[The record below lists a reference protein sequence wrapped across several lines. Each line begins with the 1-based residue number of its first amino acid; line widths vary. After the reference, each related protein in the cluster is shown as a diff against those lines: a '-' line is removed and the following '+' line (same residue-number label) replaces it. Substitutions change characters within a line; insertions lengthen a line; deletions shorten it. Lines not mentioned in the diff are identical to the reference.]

1 MNHVFTDASFWIGLR
16 DTKDQFH
23 RDAAKVAQHLIE
35 QRLHLVLTPF
45 VFAEV
50 HAQFSRARRTS
61 AQVIRDCWENPVVK
75 MEHPSLGDQE
85 QGIEILRSNRDK
97 SYSFCDAV
105 SFAVMLRLRITRVVT
120 FDQHFHQFG
129 QFVVIDGSNL

>member
-23 RDAAKVAQHLIE
+23 RRAAKVARHLIE
-35 QRLHLVLTPF
+35 QRSRLVLTPF

-50 HAQFSRARRTS
+50 HAQFSRARKTS
-61 AQVIRDCWENPVVK
+61 AQVISDCWENPIVM
-75 MEHPSLGDQE
+75 MEHPSLTDQE
-85 QGIEILRSNRDK
+85 QGIEILRANRDK

-105 SFAVMLRLRITRVVT
+105 SFAVMLRLGIKQAVT
-120 FDQHFHQFG
+120 FDDHFRQFG
-129 QFVVIDGSNL
+129 QFVVIDGTD